1 MKCQND
7 GKYFPES
14 LQRAVSS
21 KKLQYV
27 VLHWCKT
34 SLKGHCHSLNQI
46 VKIII
51 LLTFV
56 NPYTEQTENRSLF
69 VILICHSPTTTA
81 SEISLQLSKWM
92 PVYSFSFVM
101 QYHVDIIFTKHT
113 ELEAKFGWVVF
124 AKDWFS

>member
-14 LQRAVSS
+14 LQRAVSG

-27 VLHWCKT
+27 ILHWCKT

-46 VKIII
+46 FKIII

-56 NPYTEQTENRSLF
+56 SPYTMYTENRNLF
-69 VILICHSPTTTA
+69 VILICHSPITIA
-81 SEISLQLSKWM
+81 SEISLRLRKWM
-92 PVYSFSFVM
+92 PAYPFSFIM
-101 QYHVDIIFTKHT
+101 QYFVDIIFTKHT
-113 ELEAKFGWVVF
+113 ELEARFGWVVF
-124 AKDWFS
+124 AKD